1 MPSSVFPAM
10 LGFSLLHLMTG
21 KIAITQRINPRRK
34 ALDVDFGSV
43 PSDPA
48 TSAAISGPTRCPR
61 DALKV

>member
-1 MPSSVFPAM
+1 M